1 MLFTLCIFLVFI
13 KNVLERIFK
22 DFIIKEFQH
31 LKATLEKE
39 TLKKNLQAW
48 FICMKTEGKSI
59 FIS

>member
-1 MLFTLCIFLVFI
+1 ML
-13 KNVLERIFK
+13 RISYLLRFV